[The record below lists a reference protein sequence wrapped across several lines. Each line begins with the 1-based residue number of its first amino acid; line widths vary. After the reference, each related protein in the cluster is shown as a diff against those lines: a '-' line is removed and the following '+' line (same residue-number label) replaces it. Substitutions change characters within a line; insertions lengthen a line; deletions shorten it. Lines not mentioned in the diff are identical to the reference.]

1 MKTKIWGLVFAA
13 VVLSTMAGCVGT
25 ARASFT
31 LNKTIQL
38 DERPLEGLQI
48 GWKWEWSR

>member
-1 MKTKIWGLVFAA
+1 MRYVFFVIAVAA
-13 VVLSTMAGCVGT
+13 LSASGCVG
-25 ARASFT
+25 AAKASLT
-31 LNKTIQL
+31 LDKTIHL

>member
-1 MKTKIWGLVFAA
+1 MRYVLFVLAA
-13 VVLSTMAGCVGT
+13 LSASGCVGT
-25 ARASFT
+25 AKGSLT
-31 LNKTIQL
+31 LNKTIHL